1 MSILLYWQDFP
12 NIHMNIFLRKRCTAT
27 VSVLCIS
34 LMSVGVILSA
44 FTDTAHAASSWSPTL
59 LVNTEAF
66 QTIDVGDG
74 SSNIELRFGESS
86 NRRLF
91 YDVTAGKFTFTQPVT
106 IQGNLT
112 ATGSLSV
119 KNAISGA
126 TLRIDGGGDI
136 WGTLGV
142 SGATVLKS
150 TLNVTG
156 NTTATNVKA
165 RGSLSGTTLRIDGN
179 ADVWGSVSATGAIK
193 TRADLTINSDAD
205 TNDATLTFGNNTAN
219 QTVKFSNARQ
229 RFQFSKD
236 LSVTGTLS
244 GSSLTIDNRTTT
256 FGTTSYTWPN
266 AQGSAGTFL
275 KNDGAGG
282 LSWTATSVGPS
293 SGSILSL
300 HPEYQNAV
308 YVQSGSTAVGT
319 LKYSASGALD
329 NYYRWSTTK
338 GTLQDYWI
346 NVRVQVPKNFA
357 HFETASGIQ
366 LRLRTS
372 TTNSADNQITVRVV
386 DTAGT
391 TVAVG
396 NNANLV
402 STIANQWRTNTITG
416 VTGGT
421 FTPLGYITLLIKVAA
436 TSTGFTDL
444 GFINLNWSNTT
455 P

>member
-1 MSILLYWQDFP
+1 MTHPFQQSRSIRCVRRVLASCTGIAVALLI
-12 NIHMNIFLRKRCTAT
+12 NVEIA
-27 VSVLCIS
+27 
-34 LMSVGVILSA
+34 SA
-44 FTDTAHAASSWSPTL
+44 VSSWSPTL

-66 QTIDVGDG
+66 ETIDVGDG

-119 KNAISGA
+119 KKAISGA

-165 RGSLSGTTLRIDGN
+165 RGSLSGATLRIDGN

-193 TRADLTINSDAD
+193 TKADLTINSDAD
-205 TNDATLTFGNNTAN
+205 TNDATLTFGNQTAN
-219 QTVKFSNARQ
+219 QTVKFSHARQ
-229 RFQFSKD
+229 RFEVSTG
-236 LSVTGTLS
+236 LGVRGTLS

-266 AQGSAGTFL
+266 AQGVANTFL

-293 SGSILSL
+293 SGNILSL

-372 TTNSADNQITVRVV
+372 TTNTADNAISFRLI
-386 DTAGT
+386 DTAGA

-396 NNANLV
+396 NNSSLV
-402 STIANQWRTNTITG
+402 SSIANEWRTNTITN
-416 VTGGT
+416 VVGGT